1 MAQET
6 YMTLNPGETVL
17 HVYHR
22 HIISYVPIIVAAVL
36 VLIGSFIAES
46 WLTSNVG
53 LFTSLLPAATVTT
66 LIMAI
71 DLLMIVVAVVAFLIF
86 RQNRVVL
93 TNQHF
98 IQITQSGLFNRELS
112 KFSLD
117 EMEDAR
123 GTRKGFLATLLNYG
137 EILIETAGEREN
149 FLFRPVGN
157 PLEVAETINDA
168 HEIYEREHTFIRP

>member
-1 MAQET
+1 MADS
-6 YMTLNPGETVL
+6 YMTLNPGEEVL

-22 HIISYVPIIVAAVL
+22 HIISYVPIIIATTL
-36 VLIGSFIAES
+36 VLIVSFFAES
-46 WLTSNVG
+46 WLTANTASFSSIVSAA
-53 LFTSLLPAATVTT
+53 SLTT
-66 LIMAI
+66 LIMVL
-71 DLLMIVVAVVAFLIF
+71 DFLMILVAIVAFFIF

-123 GTRKGFLATLLNYG
+123 GTRKGILATLLGYG

-157 PLEVAETINDA
+157 PLEVAEIINDA
-168 HEIYEREHTFIRP
+168 HETFEKAHTFVRP